1 MVYTVDAS
9 VILSAFNL
17 QEAGN
22 AQSRALLQQ
31 FEQSGTPM
39 IEPTLLLPEVAAVIR
54 RGRQD
59 EQLAREFALTLSAL
73 PHLVLVPLDEGLAG
87 EAAAVAAQRA
97 MRGSDAVYAATAFR
111 YGASLVTL
119 DLEQRD
125 RVAAVVDC
133 YTPEEIL
140 TGGFEGGS

>member
-1 MVYTVDAS
+1 MTLAPSAAS
-9 VILSAFNL
+9 ITARTPSAR
-17 QEAGN
+17 
-22 AQSRALLQQ
+22 S
-31 FEQSGTPM
+31 S
-39 IEPTLLLPEVAAVIR
+39 
-54 RGRQD
+54 
-59 EQLAREFALTLSAL
+59 
-73 PHLVLVPLDEGLAG
+73 G